1 MSSVLTRLEGSR
13 PSTTGESA
21 KPPRTPL
28 SADGS
33 VAYRADIDGLRAL
46 AILLVV
52 VYHVWLGRVSGGV
65 DVFLMISAF
74 FLTASFARRMKH
86 GARMRVGTYWL
97 RKFRRLLPAA
107 VVTLLGVLATAYFL
121 YPPTLWPT
129 LWRQTWAS
137 LFYVQNW
144 ELAFSE
150 VDYYARDE
158 AVPSSLQHFWSL
170 SVQGQV
176 FVLWPLIFLVVAFV
190 VRRTRIRADL
200 LLAVV
205 FGVIFAAS
213 LAFSIYETAT
223 NQMFAYFDTRTRLW
237 EFAAGSLVALA
248 IPFFR
253 APAALRAALGWVG
266 VVGIVACG
274 IVIDVRGGFPGY
286 LALWPVLC
294 TAAVILG
301 GVAPARGGPSAL
313 LSSRPVRFLGR
324 DAYALYLVHWPVLIT
339 WLIVTEQTSVG
350 PFAGLAIIVISF
362 VLARLVAGGV
372 ENPMRRLT
380 ALDAR
385 PLLGGAVIV
394 ACVAVVAV
402 PVTAWQIAERLR
414 VEAAAAEF
422 SRDYPGAAAL
432 PFGQGVPVPEDVP
445 LLPDATLLG
454 DEWVTLETE
463 CAGAFRPTSPVVAR
477 TCMQLTAAGEAS
489 GTVIVV
495 GDSHAQQW
503 MGAMLPIARDE
514 GWNVIALLLGGCSFA
529 AAEPPVPGSV
539 GCVEW
544 REATE
549 RFIKRV
555 NPDIVFGMATKSEPG
570 GSGEHVLG
578 GLEVT
583 VDHLRS
589 TGAEVVLFRD
599 NPRFTHNVFDC
610 VVDHGAD
617 SPRCRVDRSDAL
629 APLDPSLGSVGDAH
643 VVDLTDYL
651 CPDGV
656 CLPVIGNI
664 AVYRDDNH
672 LSKMYATSMA
682 PMLERELRSS
692 GVIASR

>member
-1 MSSVLTRLEGSR
+1 MTPVITRVEGS
-13 PSTTGESA
+13 PLSTSGA
-21 KPPRTPL
+21 PAAPPRAPL

-158 AVPSSLQHFWSL
+158 AVPSALQHFWSL

-253 APAALRAALGWVG
+253 APAALRAVLGWVG
-266 VVGIVACG
+266 VIGIVACG

-301 GVAPARGGPSAL
+301 GVAPARGGPTAL

-362 VLARLVAGGV
+362 VLARIVAGGV

-380 ALDAR
+380 SLDAR
-385 PLLGGAVIV
+385 PALGGIVIV
-394 ACVAVVAV
+394 ACIATVAV
-402 PVTAWQIAERLR
+402 PLTLWQIAERAR

-422 SRDYPGAAAL
+422 ANDYPGAAAL
-432 PFGQGVPVPEDVP
+432 PFGEGVPVREDVP
-445 LLPDATLLG
+445 LLPDPTSID
-454 DEWVTLETE
+454 DEWVALESD
-463 CAGAFRPTSPVVAR
+463 CAGAFRPTSPLVAR
-477 TCMQLTAAGEAS
+477 TCAQLTAPGEAS
-489 GTVIVV
+489 GTVVVV

-503 MGAMLPIARDE
+503 MGAVLPIARE
-514 GWNVIALLLGGCSFA
+514 QGWNVIALLKGGCSFA
-529 AAEPPVPGSV
+529 VDEPPVPGSRD
-539 GCVEW
+539 CERW
-544 REATE
+544 RSAAD
-549 RFIKRV
+549 RYIQRLQ
-555 NPDIVFGMATKSEPG
+555 PDVVFGMATKTEPG
-570 GSGEHVLG
+570 GPGERALG
-578 GLEVT
+578 GLEDT
-583 VDHLRS
+583 VEALES

-599 NPRFTHNVFDC
+599 NPRFTEDIFEC
-610 VVDHGAD
+610 VVENGAD
-617 SPRCRVDRSDAL
+617 SVLCRTDRSDAL
-629 APLDPSLGSVGDAH
+629 ARFDPARGAAGNAH
-643 VVDLTDYL
+643 LVDLSDYL
-651 CPDGV
+651 CPDDV
-656 CLPVIGNI
+656 CFPVIGNV
-664 AVYRDDNH
+664 AVYLDDNH
-672 LSKMYATSMA
+672 LTHMYAATLA
-682 PMLERELRSS
+682 PLLARELTAA
-692 GVIASR
+692 GVIEAG